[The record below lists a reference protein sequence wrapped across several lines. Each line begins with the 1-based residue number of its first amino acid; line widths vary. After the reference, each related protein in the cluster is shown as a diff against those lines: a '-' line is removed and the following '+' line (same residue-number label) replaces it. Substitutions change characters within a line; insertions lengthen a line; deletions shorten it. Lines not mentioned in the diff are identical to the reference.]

1 MLIKTSIIMDKN
13 PNTNKEYFID
23 LRTGI
28 KLVLEIN
35 TKRSLTGKVKGKLSA
50 EPINDDDIQRAYQ
63 IDMTDISELKGSVTS
78 EMEANL
84 FKVYIKSLLLS
95 EKYKDLEKIK
105 I

>member
-1 MLIKTSIIMDKN
+1 MLIKNTIIMDLN

-50 EPINDDDIQRAYQ
+50 EPINDADIKRAYQ